1 MGRETLYLGRQSSAA
16 ALDRIG
22 NAHFLRP
29 PKATELTA
37 DTTYRGRPAIRF
49 TNSPEETGRVSSAGS
64 SATETALKG
73 GTSPAALTHIMSSV
87 QLPHQASTA

>member
-22 NAHFLRP
+22 NAHLLP

-49 TNSPEETGRVSSAGS
+49 TNSPEETGRVSSAAS

-73 GTSPAALTHIMSSV
+73 GTSPAALTQIVSSV
-87 QLPHQASTA
+87 QLPHQSTTA